1 MSTRCPCSLITFCN
15 NIWNSS
21 LEPQSVNLYTV
32 FLTQNMLNSDYIY
45 YLWNAIKWRFQK
57 YDVLIPEHIFD
68 TQSTFDFKLQMKR
81 QKRDSRNISVIYP
94 YLMPFNSFVCKSWT
108 QNFVQLFKSMFKEM
122 SILVDAFSGAK
133 RLWSNKSDKK
143 KNCEGHERARC
154 SLAYTKQR

>member
-1 MSTRCPCSLITFCN
+1 
-15 NIWNSS
+15 
-21 LEPQSVNLYTV
+21 
-32 FLTQNMLNSDYIY
+32 MLNSDYIY

-108 QNFVQLFKSMFKEM
+108 QNFVQLFKSMFKKM

-143 KNCEGHERARC
+143 KIARV
-154 SLAYTKQR
+154 TKEHVVV